1 MNSCEL
7 AAYVS
12 SLACMI
18 AKCSSREEMEM
29 LSAMLISLG
38 ETLHMMLVHE
48 ENCGRKMVQKGEL
61 ERAGESD

>member
-12 SLACMI
+12 SLACMV
-18 AKCSSREEMEM
+18 AKCSSREEMEI
-29 LSAMLISLG
+29 LSAVLISLG

-48 ENCGRKMVQKGEL
+48 ENCGREKAQKE
-61 ERAGESD
+61 ETRESREI